1 MITNTIG
8 QRYMFAL
15 QLKYKAKME
24 EALANLDLYF
34 SNNLAA
40 IGEHS
45 DIMEEHDK
53 WLDIYA
59 TNKGKL
65 EALEEN
71 YINKITNKI

>member
-1 MITNTIG
+1 ML
-8 QRYMFAL
+8 AL
-15 QLKYKAKME
+15 QLKYKAQME

-34 SNNLAA
+34 SERLTA

-45 DIMEEHDK
+45 NMLEEHDK

-59 TNKGKL
+59 TAKGKL

-71 YINKITNKI
+71 YINKIINKI

>member
-1 MITNTIG
+1 MTTNTIS
-8 QRYMFAL
+8 QRYMLAL

-24 EALANLDLYF
+24 EAMANLDLYF

-45 DIMEEHDK
+45 DLMEEQDK

-65 EALEEN
+65 EVLEEN
-71 YINKITNKI
+71 FINKIINKI